1 MLKLTDIS
9 LVIAKIHETEFADK
23 CPRWRQLCFNGCLY
37 NIIYDSGLQCGS
49 DSSSRRFQQYCVFI
63 TVSKLRNPTS
73 SASGDSGV
81 KLLLSR
87 GQQPPLFSA
96 SPWLGCHRHALPP
109 PAFVMCYDGGH
120 AGLGCATC

>member
-49 DSSSRRFQQYCVFI
+49 DSSTGSPKIIDIKYMA
-63 TVSKLRNPTS
+63 LR
-73 SASGDSGV
+73 AI
-81 KLLLSR
+81 KME
-87 GQQPPLFSA
+87 QIIF
-96 SPWLGCHRHALPP
+96 
-109 PAFVMCYDGGH
+109 
-120 AGLGCATC
+120 